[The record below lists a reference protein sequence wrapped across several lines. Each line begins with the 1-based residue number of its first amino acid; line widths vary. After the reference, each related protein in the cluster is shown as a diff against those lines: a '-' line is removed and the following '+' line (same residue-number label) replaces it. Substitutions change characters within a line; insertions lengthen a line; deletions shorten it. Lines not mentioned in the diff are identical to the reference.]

1 MKKINIG
8 IQMYS
13 VRDALSKDF
22 IGTLRKVK
30 EIGYDYVEFAGYY
43 GGYTGEELKALLDE
57 IGLKSVSVHQ
67 GIDMFLKEGQA
78 AFDFFKAYGIRYI
91 VIPWYDKNL
100 LAGTEA
106 WNSTK
111 ESFKKVS
118 AMARENGMELLYH
131 NHDFEFTKIGEEYL
145 YDIMFRE
152 LDGYVNPQP
161 DTCWMNYGGVNP
173 SAYLR
178 KYGDRIHVVHLKDFV
193 CTKLAAGPVYALI
206 DENGK
211 ELKGATQEENGFML
225 VPLGKG
231 RNDFAEI
238 LDACSEIGVE
248 YAVVEQDNFTGIEPI
263 EAMAESRNYL
273 KEKFSL

>member
-131 NHDFEFTKIGEEYL
+131 NHDFEFTKIGEEYI

-178 KYGDRIHVVHLKDFV
+178 KYGD
-193 CTKLAAGPVYALI
+193 P
-206 DENGK
+206 E
-211 ELKGATQEENGFML
+211 FML
-225 VPLGKG
+225 YISRILSAQSLPQVPYMPLLTKTAKSLKA
-231 RNDFAEI
+231 RRRRKTALCLSLSEKDAMI
-238 LDACSEIGVE
+238 L
-248 YAVVEQDNFTGIEPI
+248 P
-263 EAMAESRNYL
+263 
-273 KEKFSL
+273 KFSMHAAKSE